1 MKIKSLLLLAAIFY
15 SFGAFAQNG
24 ELKKGVASYNK
35 FNEVK
40 QIGTPALGM
49 KDLEAAKTSLEKA
62 SSNDKTSNLSETWTY
77 LALVYADY
85 ALVDK
90 TPAAAEYKQKAIDAI
105 AKAKAAEGNAEQA
118 QNIAAASSTLAETE
132 LAAGVTAFEAKD
144 FAAAYQSFNKGLEY
158 LPGDT
163 LFSYYAGLA
172 AINAK
177 DYPNAIEKYK
187 LLLGHEDF
195 STLPQIYLDLSR
207 LYMISKDTVAAIKY
221 AEEGSAKF
229 PDNQQLATQN
239 IEINLQAGHGEKL
252 ISSIAGQIEKNPS
265 DARLQYYYGIAL
277 SSNKDEKAAKEAY
290 IKAVELDPTFADAYV
305 NLGVMLL
312 DQGINVFREA
322 SKLPPNQQSQYNERA
337 KEGNALIEEAY
348 PYLEKATEVA
358 PTHAIA
364 WQNLKTYYQIK
375 ENAEKVAE
383 IEAKIKEL

>member
-1 MKIKSLLLLAAIFY
+1 MKIKSILLLAAIFC
-15 SFGAFAQNG
+15 SFSAFAQPN

-35 FNEVK
+35 FNDVK

-49 KDLEAAKTSLEKA
+49 KDLEAAKNSLEKA

-77 LALVYADY
+77 LARVYADY
-85 ALVDK
+85 ALLDK
-90 TPAAAEYKQKAIDAI
+90 TPAAAEYKQKAIA
-105 AKAKAAEGNAEQA
+105 AVEKAKTTEGSAEQA
-118 QNIAAASSTLAETE
+118 ENLAGAYNSLAETE
-132 LAAGVTAFEAKD
+132 LTAGVTAFEAKD
-144 FAAAYQSFNKGLEY
+144 FPAAYQSFDKGLQY

-187 LLLGHEDF
+187 NLLEHDDF
-195 STLPQIYLDLSR
+195 STLDQIYLDLSR
-207 LYMISKDTVAAIKY
+207 LYMISQDTISAIKY
-221 AEEGSAKF
+221 AEEGAAKF
-229 PDNQQLATQN
+229 PDNQQLATQG
-239 IEINLQAGHGEKL
+239 IELNLQAGNGEKVV
-252 ISSIAGQIEKNPS
+252 SNIAAQIEKNPA

-277 SSNKDEKAAKEAY
+277 ASNEDTKAAKDAY
-290 IKAVELDPTFADAYV
+290 LKAVELDPAFADAYV

-322 SKLPPNQQSQYNERA
+322 SKLPATQQKEYNERA
-337 KEGNALIEEAY
+337 KEGNELIEEAY

-358 PTHAIA
+358 PKHAIA
-364 WQNLKTYYQIK
+364 WQNLKTYYQLK

-383 IEAKIKEL
+383 IDAKIKEL